1 MWPSLPRR
9 SFHHSFPD
17 TPLSSRQEHFLDT
30 ISILHN
36 FLAAAVRKWIVLFH
50 RSPSAQLPEPLTQL
64 FIALKCKTLT
74 PRVYFAPGSFLI
86 VATPT
91 HTHTPPPPSR
101 SKTLTWHRDL
111 NDLPVRRLRF
121 NPLQRNAICW
131 RTCGESTVHRLCA
144 RGRAHLLPCFT
155 AASDRFK

>member
-1 MWPSLPRR
+1 MWPSLPKT
-9 SFHHSFPD
+9 SFRHSFPD
-17 TPLSSRQEHFLDT
+17 TPLSSRLEHFLVT

-50 RSPSAQLPEPLTQL
+50 RSPAH
-64 FIALKCKTLT
+64 A
-74 PRVYFAPGSFLI
+74 RVYFAPGSFLI

-91 HTHTPPPPSR
+91 HTHTPPPPSC

-131 RTCGESTVHRLCA
+131 RTCGDSTVHRRPRPTDLSSWQNCVLSEI
-144 RGRAHLLPCFT
+144 RAAKTWLEVFLQGQLR
-155 AASDRFK
+155 AAQL